1 MLCTSELKPTLDQ
14 LYANRS
20 QQHLANDPLSFC
32 HRYITPADQEV
43 AALIAAVFAYGSVKV
58 IKGSLSRIFSITGD
72 SPAGFID
79 CFDPGKQRRLCAGFK
94 HRFNNEDDLAALFW
108 AMRLMRQQCGSIEG
122 FFCQFH
128 GADDVTVEKSLNGF
142 CTAVLG
148 LNYQPVFGKG
158 DLPKNSS
165 FRFLFPAPAGG
176 SACKRLCMFLRW
188 LVRPADGIDLGL
200 WKTVRP
206 DQLIIPVDRHIERIG
221 QMLELTSR
229 HTPDWR
235 MACEITAALR
245 QFDPDDPVKYD
256 FSLCHLGISEGCTG
270 RKNALCLTCP
280 VNGLCKP
287 LQGERQRIRN

>member
-1 MLCTSELKPTLDQ
+1 LPRYSTLKPTLDQ
-14 LYANRS
+14 LYADRS

-32 HRYITPADQEV
+32 HSYSQPADQEV
-43 AALIAAVFAYGSVKV
+43 VALIAAVFAYGSVKV
-58 IKGSLSRIFSITGD
+58 IKGSLSRIFNIMGD

-79 CFDPGKQRRLCAGFK
+79 RFDPGKHRRLCAGFK

-108 AMRLMRQQCGSIEG
+108 AIRLMRQQQGSIES
-122 FFCQFH
+122 FFSQFH
-128 GADDVTVEKSLNGF
+128 PFNSSTVEQAVNGF
-142 CTAVLG
+142 CAAVLG
-148 LNYQPVFGKG
+148 FDYSPVFDNKG
-158 DLPKNSS
+158 LPKSSS

-188 LVRPADGIDLGL
+188 MVRPADGIDLGL

-221 QMLELTSR
+221 QMLGLTSR

-235 MACEITAALR
+235 MACEITEALR
-245 QFDPDDPVKYD
+245 QLDPDDPVKYD

-270 RKNALCLTCP
+270 RMNSSCLTCP
-280 VNGLCKP
+280 VSRLCKP
-287 LQGERQRIRN
+287 FQRERQRIRN